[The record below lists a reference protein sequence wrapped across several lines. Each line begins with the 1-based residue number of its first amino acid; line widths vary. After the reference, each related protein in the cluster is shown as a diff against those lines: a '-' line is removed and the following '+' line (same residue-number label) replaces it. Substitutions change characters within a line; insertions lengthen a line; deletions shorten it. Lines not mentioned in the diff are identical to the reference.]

1 MKVIIPVAGMGTR
14 LRPHTHSQPK
24 ALLLV
29 AGKTILEYILDEVI
43 KLKPSEII
51 FITGY
56 LGDKIEQFIKKRYD
70 INAKFVHQSKQL
82 GIAHALRQAETYIT
96 EEPLLIILGD
106 TILTFDYSLIGRL
119 QTSALGVKAVEDPRH
134 FGVVELDEKS
144 CIRNL
149 VEKPENPTTNLAIA
163 GIYYILHP
171 HMLFGAIERLFKEEI
186 KTKGEYQLTDAL
198 GLMIKGGERMCTF
211 EIDGWY
217 DCGKPDA
224 LLYTNRVLLER
235 IGGKGT
241 HTEIYPGSILRPPV
255 WIDPGA
261 RIERSIV
268 GPHVTVGADAH
279 ITESIVL
286 ESIISAG
293 ATVENIMLHDSLVGE
308 DAIVTGSYQSLNVG
322 DHSEIKLR

>member
-1 MKVIIPVAGMGTR
+1 M
-14 LRPHTHSQPK
+14 
-24 ALLLV
+24 
-29 AGKTILEYILDEVI
+29 
-43 KLKPSEII
+43 
-51 FITGY
+51 
-56 LGDKIEQFIKKRYD
+56 
-70 INAKFVHQSKQL
+70 HQSKQL
-82 GIAHALRQAETYIT
+82 GIAHALRQAQSYIT

-106 TILTFDYSLIGRL
+106 TILTFDYSLISRL
-119 QTSALGVKAVEDPRH
+119 ETSALGVKAVEDPRH
-134 FGVVELDEKS
+134 FGVVELDDKQ
-144 CIRNL
+144 CITSL
-149 VEKPENPTTNLAIA
+149 VEKPENPATNLAIA

-171 HMLFGAIERLFKEEI
+171 QKLFDAIERLFHEEI

-198 GLMIKGGERMCTF
+198 GLMIAGGERMCTF

-261 RIERSIV
+261 KIERSIV
-268 GPHVTVGADAH
+268 GPHVTVGAEAR
-279 ITESIVL
+279 ITESIVQ

-293 ATVENIMLHDSLVGE
+293 ATVENVMLHDSLVGE

-322 DHSEIKLR
+322 DHSEIKLK